1 MHDPRLVHPFCGP
14 RAMASNDP
22 VRITSH
28 IQLTARYLSVLK
40 RPYPGARKI
49 SNPSISGGTFFA
61 DALTTAHRL
70 SRQRRLS
77 TWFQRRN
84 LGIEPRV
91 PSQAACITT

>member
-49 SNPSISGGTFFA
+49 SNP
-61 DALTTAHRL
+61 L
-70 SRQRRLS
+70 SRVALSSPMRLPPLIVYPA
-77 TWFQRRN
+77 N
-84 LGIEPRV
+84 GGYPRGSNV
-91 PSQAACITT
+91 GTSELSHEFLARPPA